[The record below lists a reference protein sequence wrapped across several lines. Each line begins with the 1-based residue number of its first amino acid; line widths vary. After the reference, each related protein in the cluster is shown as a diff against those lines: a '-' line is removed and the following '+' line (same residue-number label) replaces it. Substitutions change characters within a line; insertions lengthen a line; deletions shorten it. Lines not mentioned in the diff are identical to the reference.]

1 MSILSKQ
8 EEMRLIAKAVD
19 GHREAC
25 GDLIRHYQ
33 GSLYAYLLKMSGR
46 PDVAEDIAQEAF
58 VRVLN
63 NLDRFDPQYRF
74 STWLFTIARRLYL
87 NAMQKQKPAYNTDA
101 VGGMV
106 GHNQR
111 PEEPLTEYEEQQT
124 DRSALQRAL
133 GGLSDEQRQ
142 ILLLFHQQDWSIAV
156 IAQHMG
162 MPEGTVK
169 SHLHRGRRR
178 LRAFLG
184 NEERY
189 AAMHARCEAAG
200 EVTVVRSSSARSL
213 TRAPATAASP
223 ASHPGGGRSRSGASG
238 STSLIERGGA

>member
-1 MSILSKQ
+1 LDEEPDVSVLSKQ
-8 EEMRLIAKAVD
+8 DEVRLIAKAAD
-19 GHREAC
+19 GHRDAC

-46 PDVAEDIAQEAF
+46 PEMAEDIAQEAF

-87 NAMQKQKPAYNTDA
+87 NAVQKHKPAYNTDA
-101 VGGMV
+101 IGGMAS
-106 GHNQR
+106 HDHQ
-111 PEEPLTEYEEQQT
+111 PDEAITDYEEQHC
-124 DRSALQRAL
+124 DRSAIQRAL
-133 GGLSDEQRQ
+133 SGLSDEQRH

-169 SHLHRGRRR
+169 SHLHR
-178 LRAFLG
+178 
-184 NEERY
+184 
-189 AAMHARCEAAG
+189 
-200 EVTVVRSSSARSL
+200 
-213 TRAPATAASP
+213 AASSL
-223 ASHPGGGRSRSGASG
+223 AGISRAGRALRLSA
-238 STSLIERGGA
+238 